1 VALLSRSICFF
12 SSAFYPIQHTMSD
25 ETIAVIAKLVE
36 DKYDSKEA
44 RLNEQRAVSSTEI
57 ARERWGAEGT
67 DSLWDVLTKMKF
79 FSRRLMRD
87 DDWER
92 GFGEVR
98 STSQKFEFGFLCSH
112 SARLEYE

>member
-1 VALLSRSICFF
+1 
-12 SSAFYPIQHTMSD
+12 MSD

-44 RLNEQRAVSSTEI
+44 RLNEQRALSWTEV
-57 ARERWGAEGT
+57 ACERRGAEGT

>member
-1 VALLSRSICFF
+1 MR
-12 SSAFYPIQHTMSD
+12 D
-25 ETIAVIAKLVE
+25 ETISVIAKLVE

-44 RLNEQRAVSSTEI
+44 RLNAQRAVSWTEI
-57 ARERWGAEGT
+57 ARARWGAEGT
-67 DSLWDVLTKMKF
+67 DNLWDVLMKMKF

-87 DDWER
+87 DDWGRE
-92 GFGEVR
+92 FGEVR

>member
-1 VALLSRSICFF
+1 
-12 SSAFYPIQHTMSD
+12 MSD

-67 DSLWDVLTKMKF
+67 DSLWDVLTMMKF
-79 FSRRLMRD
+79 FSSRLVKD

-92 GFGEVR
+92 EFGEVR

>member
-1 VALLSRSICFF
+1 
-12 SSAFYPIQHTMSD
+12 MSD

-98 STSQKFEFGFLCSH
+98 STSQKFQVPPVQG
-112 SARLEYE
+112 